1 MLFRIA
7 GLIRDSVVDG
17 PGLRLAL
24 FTQGCPHACPGCHNP
39 NTHDFSGGQEADT
52 ADIIQELANNPLWA
66 GITLTGGEPFCQP
79 EAMLE
84 IAKAAREMGK
94 SVWAYSGWTFEELLL
109 DEKKRALLEACDVL
123 VDGRFILER
132 RSLAL
137 RFRGSDNQR
146 VIDVPASLKEGK
158 VVLWQD
164 PWDALL
170 P

>member
-1 MLFRIA
+1 
-7 GLIRDSVVDG
+7 
-17 PGLRLAL
+17 
-24 FTQGCPHACPGCHNP
+24 
-39 NTHDFSGGQEADT
+39 
-52 ADIIQELANNPLWA
+52 
-66 GITLTGGEPFCQP
+66 
-79 EAMLE
+79 
-84 IAKAAREMGK
+84 MGK